1 MVLTIHIQDDNFRL
15 RMCQISVGSLADES
29 GIQVLPSYVR
39 ERQVVCSDVVRLV
52 CKRIVYDSVF
62 QKPRDPWTRSA

>member
-1 MVLTIHIQDDNFRL
+1 VGE
-15 RMCQISVGSLADES
+15 ISVGSLADES

-62 QKPRDPWTRSA
+62 QKPRDPRTRSTWKQSKWRQLESGI